1 MEGEP
6 TTYSGQEDVAAF
18 FDKFEFKKSQVQIIT
33 LDSQPLQPP
42 GSPQKDGVLV
52 TVTGNHQVTGMP
64 TKKFVQ
70 TFFLATEERRY
81 YIFNDI
87 LRAEFA
93 ETGRRT
99 RPQFLAPR
107 FQTALVRVQIQATRA
122 SVGRRR
128 EHRFQHESRGHA
140 SFGPANQVAPE
151 IRSFHLAAT
160 HPIVDDNC

>member
-87 LRAEFA
+87 LRAGIGPGEEPA
-93 ETGRRT
+93 APASPRQGD
-99 RPQFLAPR
+99 LA
-107 FQTALVRVQIQATRA
+107 QL
-122 SVGRRR
+122 G
-128 EHRFQHESRGHA
+128 
-140 SFGPANQVAPE
+140 
-151 IRSFHLAAT
+151 
-160 HPIVDDNC
+160 